1 MSRAE
6 SIPAALWESQKDR
19 IRSLYLDQDKTLDEV
34 RQIMADQHG
43 FHASKPQYIRRVTVL
58 WKMRKNSTK
67 EEWAQAGALLA
78 KRKAEG
84 KPTDLMMVNKIV
96 PKKKLKKELKRYV
109 GQVETTAITPAG
121 VSQDVAVFTPPAD
134 RSQDIVVFTP
144 PSSGPRV
151 VTLNTLPL
159 FRLQD
164 QLNNLFAPIPIRH
177 NSSLDMAVATSWT
190 ENLPPTTFP
199 VPNNLSKALLEAAP
213 CQTKRSGNDELSVA
227 EMITLINKAVPQ
239 RPGYPQHQL
248 VATSQPWIALF
259 RHTIYL
265 STNGLL
271 SGTGTDELL
280 RLAIEIG
287 AMAALKEAVLISSP
301 ESKMFASNL
310 LFSAIRV
317 QKNSDLGLFRF
328 LLRLGVNPDSVES
341 HPGAGQR
348 RTALQTTI
356 CEENIRAVQLLL
368 DFGAD
373 PNAMCKGVQ
382 GEKRSPL
389 NLALWEPQR
398 SSIAEVLIKAKAD
411 LTATVFMQDGEP
423 QSPIMLAAR
432 NRDIDRIKQLI
443 RGGADPNHLAPHG
456 LSALHLAI
464 RNGDQD
470 IVEAL
475 LKGGADPNLLC
486 ESKHI
491 DTMQEAK
498 HQLVEERHQRWIFTL
513 CSPIK
518 AAASV
523 GELPIMKSL
532 LAAGADPDSY
542 VDPGPYARRGY
553 FTYDTNTALQDAI
566 RYGLYDLAEFLLN
579 NGAGVNVR
587 HPSLSSPLQLACASE
602 IPGPEKRRLVGLLL
616 ERGADVNA
624 APRRNKGR
632 TALQAAVQSGDFNLA
647 ERLLRI
653 HADVN
658 APAARYG
665 GRTALQAAAESG
677 NMGLI
682 NLLLRH
688 GANPTAEAAE
698 TNGMTCIQ
706 AAASSGNMDLLE
718 MILQLFGS
726 QAGQED
732 VNLALQAAVKS
743 GSTAG
748 VQKLLDIGTDIN
760 TKQSEYS
767 LLSEAIWQ
775 NDRDMFDFLL
785 SKGADSDPLDTNAT
799 PLWAAVHEGHRYMA
813 QRLIKAGAD
822 VNLPSFHR
830 CPDTWRCYK
839 SELKRMNQDFELET
853 PVSAAVATGRAD
865 LVQML
870 VEAAADTNPSPPAIR
885 PLLVA
890 MMEFA
895 VADAGGYTIAQ
906 LLLHHGANP
915 NEVLPRD
922 KIAALHQAI
931 ILGED
936 FEDNDMVGIL
946 VDYGADVNA
955 PSDLGRPIQLMVQHR
970 WGCKDLRTIL
980 NAGAD
985 VNASAVEG
993 FPWTPLQRAIVKGK
1007 RPITDLLFKSG
1018 ADIHAPA
1025 FWKEGITALQAA
1037 ARRGE
1042 EGLVRD
1048 LISRGVDVN
1057 APPARSGGAT
1067 ALQYATRLGDFN
1079 IARLLL
1085 ENGANINAPPASE
1098 RGATALQY
1106 AAMNG
1111 HLNIAILLL
1120 EEGALINAPASPVE
1134 GRTAL
1139 QGAAEH
1145 GRLDMVHLLLE
1156 NDEDPGLEERCRAA
1170 AEFAEREDHPVIA
1183 EKLRGMGK
1191 RDKSLEWPEMKHGG
1205 K

>member
-109 GQVETTAITPAG
+109 GQVETTA
-121 VSQDVAVFTPPAD
+121 
-134 RSQDIVVFTP
+134 R
-144 PSSGPRV
+144 
-151 VTLNTLPL
+151 
-159 FRLQD
+159 
-164 QLNNLFAPIPIRH
+164 
-177 NSSLDMAVATSWT
+177 
-190 ENLPPTTFP
+190 
-199 VPNNLSKALLEAAP
+199 
-213 CQTKRSGNDELSVA
+213 NDELSVA

-579 NGAGVNVR
+579 N
-587 HPSLSSPLQLACASE
+587 
-602 IPGPEKRRLVGLLL
+602 
-616 ERGADVNA
+616 
-624 APRRNKGR
+624 
-632 TALQAAVQSGDFNLA
+632 
-647 ERLLRI
+647 
-653 HADVN
+653 
-658 APAARYG
+658 AARYG

-822 VNLPSFHR
+822 VNLPSFH
-830 CPDTWRCYK
+830 
-839 SELKRMNQDFELET
+839 
-853 PVSAAVATGRAD
+853 
-865 LVQML
+865 
-870 VEAAADTNPSPPAIR
+870 
-885 PLLVA
+885 
-890 MMEFA
+890 
-895 VADAGGYTIAQ
+895 
-906 LLLHHGANP
+906 H
-915 NEVLPRD
+915 
-922 KIAALHQAI
+922 
-931 ILGED
+931 
-936 FEDNDMVGIL
+936 
-946 VDYGADVNA
+946 
-955 PSDLGRPIQLMVQHR
+955 
-970 WGCKDLRTIL
+970 
-980 NAGAD
+980 
-985 VNASAVEG
+985 
-993 FPWTPLQRAIVKGK
+993 
-1007 RPITDLLFKSG
+1007 
-1018 ADIHAPA
+1018 
-1025 FWKEGITALQAA
+1025 
-1037 ARRGE
+1037 
-1042 EGLVRD
+1042 
-1048 LISRGVDVN
+1048 VN

-1183 EKLRGMGK
+1183 EKLRDPVIRPVPVTSAIIMSLLSLFRKETRFRYDSELDSESLRLVRFCEPVGLHRPGK
-1191 RDKSLEWPEMKHGG
+1191 ISLELSTHSIEDVKNSIRYHALSYTWGPPERDGSHTSADSKSILVNGERFPVYPNLHDALARLRDARRAVYYWIDAVYINQNNEAEKGAQVSIMGDIFAMATRVDIWVGRGNKDSREALGLILKLAGLLHKTDPRELLRRAHNPSRFKH
-1205 K
+1205 